1 MLGRPLHSTKRSLA
15 RRLVGGSC
23 LGGFAVLMWACAQGG
38 GPVAF
43 EDESPAPPTTAQ
55 GETEPGPRLPQGGGN
70 GGTDS
75 GDEGG
80 GSLLDSGGGGGS
92 DAGGSD
98 GGRTDSGTGSDASA
112 DAGASDSGAD
122 TGGGTDAGACAT
134 VPPNRLC
141 KVVSPQ
147 CGCGATQ
154 TCDVTNLTTGATSC
168 VNAGAGTL
176 GSACASTNQCAKELT
191 CLFGACRPYC
201 PTAGAACA
209 GANVGS
215 CFEPETGAGG
225 ATTPNLKV
233 CAVTCDPR
241 NPAARCGS
249 NGCVWFSTDKESDCR
264 PVGTKKL
271 YDACASIVECAPGL
285 TCATHPLFGPE
296 CERWCRV
303 GQGGDC
309 GLLEDCVDVYGA
321 NAPTVGAYKYGLCR

>member
-1 MLGRPLHSTKRSLA
+1 MSGRSLSTTH
-15 RRLVGGSC
+15 RSLRQRVVGGSI
-23 LGGFAVLMWACAQGG
+23 LGGLTLVLWACAQGG

-43 EDESPAPPTTAQ
+43 EDEIPAPPTKAQ
-55 GETEPGPRLPQGGGN
+55 EGTEPGPRLPQGGGT
-70 GGTDS
+70 GDTDS

-80 GSLLDSGGGGGS
+80 ASLPDSGGGGGS

-98 GGRTDSGTGSDASA
+98 GGRTDSGTGSDASS
-112 DAGASDSGAD
+112 DAALDSGAD
-122 TGGGTDAGACAT
+122 TGGGTDAGGCAT

-154 TCDVTNLTTGATSC
+154 TCDVTNMTTGATSC
-168 VNAGAGTL
+168 VNAGGGTL

-201 PTAGAACA
+201 ETPGSACVGADL
-209 GANVGS
+209 GG
-215 CFEPETGAGG
+215 CFQPETGAGG

-233 CAVTCDPR
+233 CAVKCDPR
-241 NPAARCGS
+241 SPATRCGS
-249 NGCVWFSTDKESDCR
+249 NGCVWFATDKESDCR

-271 YDACASIVECAPGL
+271 YDPCSSIVECAAGL

-296 CERWCRV
+296 CERWCRL

-309 GLLEDCVDVYGA
+309 GLLESCVDVYGA
-321 NAPTVGAYKYGLCR
+321 NAPKVGVYTYGLCR